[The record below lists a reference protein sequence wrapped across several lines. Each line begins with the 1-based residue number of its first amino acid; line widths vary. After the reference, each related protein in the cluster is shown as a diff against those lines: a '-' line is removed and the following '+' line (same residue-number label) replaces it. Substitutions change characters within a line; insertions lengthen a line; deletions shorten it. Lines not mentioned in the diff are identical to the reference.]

1 MHVNK
6 QNLLWELIV
15 ALGISIKGN
24 VAVELLEKWF
34 KTQHVI
40 AARCGDYP

>member
-15 ALGISIKGN
+15 ALGILIVGN
-24 VAVELLEKWF
+24 VAAELLEKWF
-34 KTQHVI
+34 RTQHVI
-40 AARCGDYP
+40 VAPCGVYP